1 MYSTVEKVFKKD
13 NCVQIYATILKILK
27 KRIFS
32 QKENF
37 MKLGSTNYKQ
47 NCITMHLILFTN
59 NNLKTYFENIA

>member
-13 NCVQIYATILKILK
+13 NCVQIYATILKVFK

-37 MKLGSTNYKQ
+37 MKLESTNYKQ
-47 NCITMHLILFTN
+47 NCITMPLILFTN
-59 NNLKTYFENIA
+59 NNLKTYFENNA